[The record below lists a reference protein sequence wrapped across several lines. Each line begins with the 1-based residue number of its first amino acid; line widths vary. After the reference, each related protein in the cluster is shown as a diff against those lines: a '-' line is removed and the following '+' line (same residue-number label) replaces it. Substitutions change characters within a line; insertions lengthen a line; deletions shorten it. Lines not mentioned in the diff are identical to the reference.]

1 MTAEGAAKRD
11 NEGLGRVTRH
21 VVIPAIMPAVF
32 FSVAFT
38 PVAVL
43 GCRNRGLLALAV
55 ALASGCWA
63 LGAAV
68 TGAKKRSRGDAD
80 AFWWVI
86 GSMVLTIPVVALLLM
101 A

>member
-1 MTAEGAAKRD
+1 MTAEETVSRRK
-11 NEGLGRVTRH
+11 EGMGHLTRH
-21 VVIPAIMPAVF
+21 VVLPAIMPAAF

-43 GCRNRGLLALAV
+43 GCRNRGLLALLI
-55 ALASGCWA
+55 ALASGLWA
-63 LGAAV
+63 LDAAV
-68 TGAKKRSRGDAD
+68 AGAKKSARGDAD

-86 GSMVLTIPVVALLLM
+86 GSMVLTIPVAAMLLM

>member
-1 MTAEGAAKRD
+1 MKRD
-11 NEGLGRVTRH
+11 KETMGRLTRH

-43 GCRNRGLLALAV
+43 GCRNRGLMALLV
-55 ALASGCWA
+55 ALASGLWA

-68 TGAKKRSRGDAD
+68 VAARGRARGDANS
-80 AFWWVI
+80 FWWVI
-86 GSMVLTIPVVALLLM
+86 SSIVLTIPVVAM
-101 A
+101 IMMV

>member
-1 MTAEGAAKRD
+1 MTAEGAVRRD
-11 NEGLGRVTRH
+11 NEGRGRLARH
-21 VVIPAIMPAVF
+21 IVIPAIMPAVF

-43 GCRNRGLLALAV
+43 GCRNRGLLALLV

-68 TGAKKRSRGDAD
+68 AGAKGRARGDAN

-86 GSMVLTIPVVALLLM
+86 SSIVLTIPVVAMLVM